1 MAEHASGSRD
11 VSKDMTRGDSKAR
24 RSSLA
29 KDTGQS
35 LTDLAQQ
42 KEFTKPT
49 YLLEVLNPVLEA
61 MALRYFEKDEME
73 QLQTSYEDTVKQY
86 IAWIQETQNLPP
98 PPEYDSDEPSKE
110 ELQRLRDSISELKR
124 KLADIEKIEDA
135 AKPSDKM
142 KSTVRRVSAARR
154 VSKLLSAGAAAG

>member
-49 YLLEVLNPVLEA
+49 YLLEVHIDLYLNAFLCDVTGAIGKKSLWYSSMTASDFAAIA
-61 MALRYFEKDEME
+61 M
-73 QLQTSYEDTVKQY
+73 
-86 IAWIQETQNLPP
+86 
-98 PPEYDSDEPSKE
+98 
-110 ELQRLRDSISELKR
+110 
-124 KLADIEKIEDA
+124 
-135 AKPSDKM
+135 
-142 KSTVRRVSAARR
+142 
-154 VSKLLSAGAAAG
+154 